1 MTKPSLKASTRIPL
15 RSILT
20 VPFVIQIFLIVG
32 LVGSLSYRNG
42 QKAVNNLANQ
52 LIAKTDRLVEKHLD
66 SFLSAP
72 QKLDAIA
79 SDAVKTGLL
88 DLRDFDAA
96 GRYFWYQ
103 SQAFNVSWAGYALP
117 TGELVGAGAIF
128 EDQGVTI
135 AELSQ
140 RTDGQLY
147 NYKTDSDG
155 NRQEVVD
162 ATDYDPL
169 SYDWY
174 LTAVREKQA
183 TWSPIHI
190 EAEFGDYVTATA
202 VHPVYDNNDQLLGV
216 LAVDHLLSDIN
227 NFLDQLNISP
237 SGKVFIIERNGQ
249 MVASSST
256 EKIYTL
262 SDGQADRLI
271 ASRSPDPL
279 IQATAQHL
287 QQQFGDLGTIQGH
300 QSLQFEVDGERQF
313 VGVTPWQDEYG
324 LDWLLVG
331 VVPESDFA
339 SEIYASTRL
348 TILLCVVA
356 LFVATGLGIL
366 TSRWITQPILN
377 LSQASAGLAK
387 AARDRFTGEENY
399 QPISGGGIDELN
411 TLAESFNQ
419 MADQLRTSFTEL
431 QTLNNEL
438 EDRVEIRTTELR
450 ETLEELRRT
459 QMQMIQSEKMSA
471 LGQMVAG
478 VAHEVNNPIN
488 FIYGNLKHAENNV
501 QDLLDLID
509 LCQREQLSTSPAF
522 QDKVDEIE
530 LDFLAED
537 LPKLMQ
543 SMRVGAERIREI
555 VKSLRVFSRLD
566 EAEFKSVNIHDGIDS
581 TLMILQNR
589 LKKRSDRPEI
599 KVIKSYCKLP
609 EIECYPGQLNQVFM
623 NILSN
628 AIDALEEAITNQS
641 LATTGNK
648 QTTSSQSSF
657 QIHIETEATADQQV
671 IIRISDNGPGMPS
684 EIVKRLFD
692 PFFTTKPIGKGTGMG
707 LAISHEII
715 AQKHGGYL
723 RCISQPNQGTEFCIE
738 IPIKQK
744 QPVLV

>member
-1 MTKPSLKASTRIPL
+1 MVKSSLKPSTRIPL

-20 VPFVIQIFLIVG
+20 VPFVAQIFLVVG
-32 LVGSLSYRNG
+32 LVGYLSYSNG
-42 QKAVNNLANQ
+42 QKAVDNLANR
-52 LIAKTDRLVEKHLD
+52 LIEKTDKLVEKHLD
-66 SFLSAP
+66 SFLAAP
-72 QKLDAIA
+72 QQLNALA

-88 DLRDFDAA
+88 DLQNFDAA

-103 SQAFNVSWAGYALP
+103 SQTFNVSWAGYALP

-128 EDQGVTI
+128 ENQGVTI

-147 NYKTDSDG
+147 NYKTDSEG

-162 ATDYDPL
+162 ITEYDPL

-174 LTAVREKQA
+174 LTAVNTKQA
-183 TWSPIHI
+183 TWSPIHV

-202 VHPVYDNNDQLLGV
+202 VHPIYDDNQQLMGV

-227 NFLDQLNISP
+227 NFLSELNISP

-249 MVASSST
+249 LVASSST
-256 EKIYTL
+256 EEIYTL
-262 SDGQADRLI
+262 SEGQADRLV
-271 ASRSPDPL
+271 ASNSPDPL
-279 IQATAQHL
+279 IQATAQQL
-287 QQQFGDLGTIQGH
+287 QQQFGELDAIQGH
-300 QSLQFEVDGERQF
+300 QSLQFRVDGERQF

-339 SEIYASTRL
+339 SEIYANTRL
-348 TILLCVVA
+348 TILLCILA
-356 LFVATGLGIL
+356 LFVSTGLGIL
-366 TSRWITQPILN
+366 TARWITQPILN

-387 AARDRFTGEENY
+387 AARDRFADGESD
-399 QPISGGGIDELN
+399 QPVSGSGIDELN

-431 QTLNNEL
+431 QSFNNEL
-438 EDRVEIRTTELR
+438 ENRVEIRTTELR
-450 ETLEELRRT
+450 ETLEELRRA
-459 QMQMIQSEKMSA
+459 QLQMIQSEKMSA

-488 FIYGNLKHAENNV
+488 FIYGNLSHAETNI

-509 LCQREQLSTSPAF
+509 LAQQEQLSTSPAF
-522 QDKVDEIE
+522 QKRANEIE

-543 SMRVGAERIREI
+543 SMRVGAERIQEI

-566 EAEFKSVNIHDGIDS
+566 EAEFKSANIHEGIDS

-589 LKKRSDRPEI
+589 IKKHSDRPEI
-599 KVIKSYCKLP
+599 EVIKTYGKLP
-609 EIECYPGQLNQVFM
+609 EIECYPRQLNQVFM

-628 AIDALEEAITNQS
+628 AVDALEEAMVNQS
-641 LATTGNK
+641 LVAAGNR
-648 QTTSSQSSF
+648 SAIPSRSSF
-657 QIHIETEATADQQV
+657 QIRIETEATADQQA
-671 IIRISDNGPGMPS
+671 IIRIADNGPGISP
-684 EIVKRLFD
+684 EIVQRLFD
-692 PFFTTKPIGKGTGMG
+692 PFFTTKQIGQGTGMG

-715 AQKHGGYL
+715 AQKHSGHL
-723 RCISQPNQGTEFCIE
+723 RCISQPNQGTEFVIE

-744 QPVLV
+744 STQ